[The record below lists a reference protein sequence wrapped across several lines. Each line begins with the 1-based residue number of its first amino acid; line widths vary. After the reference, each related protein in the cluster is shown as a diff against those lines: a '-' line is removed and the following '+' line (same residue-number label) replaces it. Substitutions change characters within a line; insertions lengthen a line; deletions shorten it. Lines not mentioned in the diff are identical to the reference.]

1 MNNIDWH
8 LFFAPTF
15 FKTPL
20 NSSYSTLWLTF
31 SLLPSLLAW
40 VQQKW
45 HHCLWGMLPQLLS
58 LQKKPL
64 LLPETFRCPVT
75 EASTARMGQQAPAPG
90 LSPKLTEMGKSL
102 PIDLHMFGFR
112 FLINDLFINVN
123 NKFVPYIPSA
133 YYMYLYQVKQLKHRL
148 STVTYSLRV

>member
-1 MNNIDWH
+1 
-8 LFFAPTF
+8 
-15 FKTPL
+15 
-20 NSSYSTLWLTF
+20 
-31 SLLPSLLAW
+31 
-40 VQQKW
+40 
-45 HHCLWGMLPQLLS
+45 MLPQLLFAEAR
-58 LQKKPL
+58 
-64 LLPETFRCPVT
+64 LPETFRCPVT

-133 YYMYLYQVKQLKHRL
+133 YYVYLYQVKQLKHRL

>member
-1 MNNIDWH
+1 MADILTVTFTACLSTAKMASLPLGNASP
-8 LFFAPTF
+8 AP
-15 FKTPL
+15 
-20 NSSYSTLWLTF
+20 
-31 SLLPSLLAW
+31 
-40 VQQKW
+40 
-45 HHCLWGMLPQLLS
+45 LS
-58 LQKKPL
+58 AEAR
-64 LLPETFRCPVT
+64 LPETFRCPVT
-75 EASTARMGQQAPAPG
+75 EASTARMGQQAPAPGVG

-133 YYMYLYQVKQLKHRL
+133 YYVYLYQVKQLKHRL